1 MNFNKLDKFLDKALF
16 MYDLPG
22 LAVGI
27 GYNDQTYIKSLGY
40 KNYIQK
46 VPLENHHIFHMAS
59 ISKLLV
65 GTSILLLWEDGKI
78 DLAEKL
84 ITYLPWF
91 EIRDLRYKNITI
103 RQLLSHTSGL
113 PDVENYNWD
122 KPETDDEAL
131 ERFVRS
137 DEVKQSNLLWDP
149 EDKRFAYSNIAYE
162 ILGTVIA
169 TVSGIT
175 FEDFV
180 HEKIFKVLDMKD
192 SSMLTFKRDMREL
205 CSPHVKSDDKE
216 IVLAPHFP
224 YNRRHAPSS
233 TFTSN
238 LEDLGKWAKAN
249 LNKTILKAGTYEM
262 AWESQAIVPNNK
274 EHICLSWFRRE
285 QKGHILYGHE
295 GSDDGFRSS
304 FWICPELNLYIT
316 VCSNISNAPVKRI
329 NKELFDIISS

>member
-1 MNFNKLDKFLDKALF
+1 MDFNKLDKFLDNALF

-22 LAVGI
+22 LAVQI
-27 GYNDQTYIKSLGY
+27 GYGDKKYTKSLGY
-40 KNYIQK
+40 KDYIQK
-46 VPLENHHIFHMAS
+46 IPLEDQHIFHMAS

-65 GTSILLLWEDGKI
+65 GTSIMLLWEDGKI
-78 DLAEKL
+78 DLNEKL

-91 EIRDLRYKNITI
+91 EIKDPRYKKITI
-103 RQLLSHTSGL
+103 RQLLSHTAGL

-122 KPETDDEAL
+122 KPETDDQAL
-131 ERFVRS
+131 ERYVRS
-137 DEVKQSNLLWDP
+137 DEVRESILLWDP
-149 EDKRFAYSNIAYE
+149 EEKRFAYSNIGYE

-169 TVSGIT
+169 TVSGMT

-180 HEKIFKVLDMKD
+180 HQNIFNVLDMKD
-192 SSMLTFKRDMREL
+192 SSMLTFKRDMSQV
-205 CSPHVKSDDKE
+205 CSPHVKSEDKE

-238 LEDLGKWAKAN
+238 LNDLGKLAKAN
-249 LNKTILKAGTYEM
+249 LNKTILKPETYEV

-285 QKGHILYGHE
+285 QKGHIFYGHE

-304 FWICPELNLYIT
+304 FWICPELDLYIA

-329 NKELFDIISS
+329 NKELFNIISS